1 MDNKKAKEDLA
12 KLNMKRKR
20 FGKEF
25 SQFALKGNAMSLAV
39 GVIIGAAFQ
48 GLVNSVVN
56 DLINPIIGLLF
67 KVDFSDLYIPLF
79 DTSTN
84 ETYLSLGDKSLKTL
98 RDAGLPVFA
107 YGNFI
112 STVINFFLLA
122 LVVYF
127 LVKIVNKVTDMAK
140 RNEPEAAPTTKKCPF
155 CDSDVPIKA
164 VRCPHCTSELPKED
178 EKADEA
184 EDSSAE

>member
-48 GLVNSVVN
+48 GLVNS
-56 DLINPIIGLLF
+56 
-67 KVDFSDLYIPLF
+67 VDFSDLYIPLF

-122 LVVYF
+122 LVVFF
-127 LVKIVNKVTDMAK
+127 LVKIVNKVTDRAK

>member
-79 DTSTN
+79 DT
-84 ETYLSLGDKSLKTL
+84 
-98 RDAGLPVFA
+98 
-107 YGNFI
+107 
-112 STVINFFLLA
+112 
-122 LVVYF
+122 
-127 LVKIVNKVTDMAK
+127 
-140 RNEPEAAPTTKKCPF
+140 
-155 CDSDVPIKA
+155 
-164 VRCPHCTSELPKED
+164 
-178 EKADEA
+178 
-184 EDSSAE
+184 